1 LLKVSKAVEAWRLA
15 AGIVKKSCPAEGEVV
30 VYVGFTGTAHILADL
45 GHFIVEECQQHPQT
59 IGELAEKVNARFEAD
74 DGVDL
79 GGAVQN
85 TVRQLRDLGILTPC
99 MPTP

>member
-1 LLKVSKAVEAWRLA
+1 VDAWRLA

-45 GHFIVEECQQHPQT
+45 GDFLVEECQQRPQT
-59 IGELAEKVNARFEAD
+59 IYALAEKAATRFEAD
-74 DGVDL
+74 DGIDL

-85 TVRQLRDLGILTPC
+85 TVRQLHDLGILTPC

>member
-1 LLKVSKAVEAWRLA
+1 MDAWRLA

-45 GHFIVEECQQHPQT
+45 GYFLVEECQQHPQT
-59 IGELAEKVNARFEAD
+59 IEALAEKAATRFEAD
-74 DGVDL
+74 DDVDL
-79 GGAVQN
+79 THAVRN
-85 TVRQLRDLGILTPC
+85 TVRQLHDLGILAPC

>member
-1 LLKVSKAVEAWRLA
+1 MDAWRLA

-45 GHFIVEECQQHPQT
+45 GHFLVEECQRPHT
-59 IGELAEKVNARFEAD
+59 IDALAEKADAFFETD
-74 DGVDL
+74 DDVDL
-79 GGAVQN
+79 THAVQN

-99 MPTP
+99 MLPP